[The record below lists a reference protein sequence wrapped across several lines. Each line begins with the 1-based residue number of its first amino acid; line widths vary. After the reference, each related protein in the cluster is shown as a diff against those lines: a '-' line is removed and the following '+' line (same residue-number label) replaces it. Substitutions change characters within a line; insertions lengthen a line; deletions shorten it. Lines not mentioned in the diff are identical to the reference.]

1 MEKEISK
8 KGDRVQVERL
18 YPNAEPHKG
27 TFEEMDNN
35 GDYVIK
41 RDDLHE
47 NRTYNPKRVNKED

>member
-8 KGDRVQVERL
+8 KGDSVQVERL

-35 GDYVIK
+35 GDNVIK

-47 NRTYNPKRVNKED
+47 NRTYNPKRVKKED